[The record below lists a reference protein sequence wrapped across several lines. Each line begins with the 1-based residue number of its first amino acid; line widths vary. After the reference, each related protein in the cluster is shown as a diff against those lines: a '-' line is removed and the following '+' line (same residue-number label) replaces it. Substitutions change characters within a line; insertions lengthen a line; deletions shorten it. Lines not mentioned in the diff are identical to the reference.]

1 METQEYYLDYFK
13 KHLSSFLDAMETE
26 PKFLYEPVRYALSAG
41 GKRIRPVLCLMSA
54 EMFGASADKAIDAA
68 LGLEIFHNF
77 TLLHDDIMD
86 KSDMRRGRPAV
97 HKKWTEN
104 IAILSGDL
112 MSLVA
117 CRSAAKTVANK
128 ERVLET
134 FLRTAIEICEGQQ
147 YDMDFETE
155 TNVSVDEYMKMIN
168 LKTAVLLAGSLKIGA
183 LIAGAS
189 ESDCE
194 NIYQYGRYAGLAFQL
209 QDDLLDTYGN
219 AAVFGKPI
227 GGDIAENKKTFLLIN
242 TINLAS
248 GSTKKELLEWISKE
262 NFDRDEK
269 YNSVKAIY
277 DTLNIKDLTIKKI
290 EECYSIAD
298 SYLQKVSLPDSE
310 KAVLRNYMDSMRSRN
325 Y

>member
-1 METQEYYLDYFK
+1 MNTQEYLLDYFK
-13 KHLSSFLDAMETE
+13 GHLSSFLDSMERE
-26 PKFLYEPVRYALSAG
+26 PEFLYEPVRYALSAG

-54 EMFGASADKAIDAA
+54 EMFGATADMAVDAA

-86 KSDMRRGRPAV
+86 KSDMRRGRPTV

-117 CRSAAKTVANK
+117 CRCTSRTAKAR
-128 ERVLET
+128 EAVLET
-134 FLRTAIEICEGQQ
+134 FLQTAIEICEGQQ
-147 YDMDFETE
+147 YDMDFETDD
-155 TNVSVDEYMKMIN
+155 NVTVDDYMNMIN
-168 LKTAVLLAGSLKIGA
+168 LKTAVLLAGSMKIGA

-189 ESDCE
+189 QSDCE

-209 QDDLLDTYGN
+209 QDDLLDTYGD

-242 TINLAS
+242 AMNRATGDAKS
-248 GSTKKELLEWISKE
+248 ELQKWLSKG

-269 YNSVKAIY
+269 YRSVKSIY
-277 DTLNIKDLTIKKI
+277 DALKIKELTIEKI
-290 EECYSIAD
+290 NECYTLAD
-298 SYLQKVSLPDSE
+298 KYLQTVNLPSSQ
-310 KAVLRNYMDSMRSRN
+310 KTILRNYIDSMRSRE

>member
-1 METQEYYLDYFK
+1 MKTQEYYLDYFK
-13 KHLSSFLDAMETE
+13 EHLSSFLNAMETE

-54 EMFGASADKAIDAA
+54 EMFGASAEKAIDAA

-86 KSDMRRGRPAV
+86 KSDMRRGRPTV

-117 CRSAAKTVANK
+117 CKCAAKTAVNREK
-128 ERVLET
+128 VLET
-134 FLRTAIEICEGQQ
+134 FLQTAIEICEGQQ

-155 TNVSVDEYMKMIN
+155 TDVSVDEYMKMIN
-168 LKTAVLLAGSLKIGA
+168 LKTAVLLAGSLKVGA

-248 GSTKKELLEWISKE
+248 VSTKKDLLEWISKE

-310 KAVLRNYMDSMRSRN
+310 KAVLRNYMDSMRSRS

>member
-1 METQEYYLDYFK
+1 MKTQEYYLDYFK
-13 KHLSSFLDAMETE
+13 SQLNSFLDRMETE
-26 PKFLYEPVRYALSAG
+26 PKFLYEPVKYALSAG
-41 GKRIRPVLCLMSA
+41 GKRIRPVMCLMSA

-86 KSDMRRGRPAV
+86 KSDMRRGRPTV

-117 CRSAAKTVANK
+117 CKCAAKSEANREK
-128 ERVLET
+128 VLET
-134 FLRTAIEICEGQQ
+134 FLQTAIEICEGQQ

-155 TNVSVDEYMKMIN
+155 NNVSVDDYMKMIN

-183 LIAGAS
+183 LIADAS
-189 ESDCE
+189 SDDCE

-209 QDDLLDTYGN
+209 QDDLLDTYGD

-242 TINLAS
+242 AMNLAS
-248 GSTKKELLEWISKE
+248 GNTKSELLEWLSKE
-262 NFDRDEK
+262 NFDRNEK
-269 YNSVKAIY
+269 YNSVKSIY
-277 DTLNIKDLTIKKI
+277 DSLKIKELTIAKI
-290 EECYSIAD
+290 EECYNIAD
-298 SYLQKVSLPDSE
+298 SYLQKVSLPESQ
-310 KAVLRNYMDSMRSRN
+310 KTVLRNYIDAMRTRN

>member
-86 KSDMRRGRPAV
+86 KSDMRRGRPTV

-183 LIAGAS
+183 LIAGAN

-242 TINLAS
+242 AINLAS
-248 GSTKKELLEWISKE
+248 GSTKKELVEWISKE

-290 EECYSIAD
+290 EECYSVAD

>member
-1 METQEYYLDYFK
+1 MKTQEFYLDYFK
-13 KHLSSFLDAMETE
+13 SHLTYFLDAMETE
-26 PKFLYEPVRYALSAG
+26 PRFLYEPVKYALSAG
-41 GKRIRPVLCLMSA
+41 GKRIRPVMCLMSA
-54 EMFGASADKAIDAA
+54 EMFGANVDNAIDAA

-86 KSDMRRGRPAV
+86 KSDMRRGRPTV

-117 CRSAAKTVANK
+117 CKCAAKTDVNREK
-128 ERVLET
+128 VLDT
-134 FLRTAIEICEGQQ
+134 FLQTAIEICEGQQ

-155 TNVSVDEYMKMIN
+155 SDVTVDDYMKMIN

-183 LIAGAS
+183 LIANAS
-189 ESDCE
+189 PDDCE

-209 QDDLLDTYGN
+209 QDDLLDTYGD

-227 GGDIAENKKTFLLIN
+227 GGDITENKKTFLLIN
-242 TINLAS
+242 AMNLAS
-248 GSTKKELLEWISKE
+248 GNAKSELAEWLTKE
-262 NFDRDEK
+262 NFDRNEK

-277 DTLNIKDLTIKKI
+277 DNLKIKELTIAKI
-290 EECYSIAD
+290 EECYNIAD
-298 SYLQKVSLPDSE
+298 SYLQKVSLSE
-310 KAVLRNYMDSMRSRN
+310 SQKSVLRNYMDAMRTRKF
-325 Y
+325 

>member
-86 KSDMRRGRPAV
+86 KSDMRRGRPTV

-242 TINLAS
+242 AINLAS

>member
-1 METQEYYLDYFK
+1 MKPQEYYLDYFK
-13 KHLSSFLDAMETE
+13 SQLNSFLDRMETE
-26 PKFLYEPVRYALSAG
+26 PKFLYKPVRYALSAG
-41 GKRIRPVLCLMSA
+41 GKRIRPVMCLMSA
-54 EMFGASADKAIDAA
+54 EMFGANADATVDAA

-86 KSDMRRGRPAV
+86 KSDMRRGRPTV

-117 CRSAAKTVANK
+117 CKCTAKTACNREK
-128 ERVLET
+128 VLDT
-134 FLRTAIEICEGQQ
+134 FLQTAIEICEGQQ

-155 TNVSVDEYMKMIN
+155 SDVTVDDYMKMIN

-183 LIAGAS
+183 LIANAS
-189 ESDCE
+189 PDDCE

-209 QDDLLDTYGN
+209 QDDLLDTYGD
-219 AAVFGKPI
+219 AKVFGKPI

-242 TINLAS
+242 AMNLAS
-248 GSTKKELLEWISKE
+248 GNTKSELLEWLSKE

-277 DTLNIKDLTIKKI
+277 DTLKIKELTIAKI
-290 EECYSIAD
+290 EECYNIAD
-298 SYLQKVSLPDSE
+298 SYLQKVSLPESQ
-310 KAVLRNYMDSMRSRN
+310 KSVLRNYMDAMRTREF
-325 Y
+325 

>member
-86 KSDMRRGRPAV
+86 KSDMRRGRPTV

-155 TNVSVDEYMKMIN
+155 TDVSVDEYMKMIN
-168 LKTAVLLAGSLKIGA
+168 LKTAVLLAGSLKVGA

-242 TINLAS
+242 AINLAS

-290 EECYSIAD
+290 EECYSVAD

-310 KAVLRNYMDSMRSRN
+310 KTVLRNYMDSMRSRN

>member
-1 METQEYYLDYFK
+1 METQEYYWDYFK

-26 PKFLYEPVRYALSAG
+26 PRFLYEPVRYALSAG

-86 KSDMRRGRPAV
+86 KSDMRRGRPTV

-117 CRSAAKTVANK
+117 CRSAAKTVVNK
-128 ERVLET
+128 EKVLET

-183 LIAGAS
+183 LIAAAS

-242 TINLAS
+242 AINLAS
-248 GSTKKELLEWISKE
+248 GSTKKELLEWVSKE

-298 SYLQKVSLPDSE
+298 SYLQKVSLPDTE

>member
-1 METQEYYLDYFK
+1 MKTQEYYLDYFK
-13 KHLSSFLDAMETE
+13 EHLSSFLNAMETE

-86 KSDMRRGRPAV
+86 KSDMRRGRPTV

-117 CRSAAKTVANK
+117 CKCAAKTAVNREK
-128 ERVLET
+128 VLET
-134 FLRTAIEICEGQQ
+134 FLQTAIEICEGQQ

-155 TNVSVDEYMKMIN
+155 TDVSVDEYMKMIN
-168 LKTAVLLAGSLKIGA
+168 LKTAVLLAGSLKVGA

-310 KAVLRNYMDSMRSRN
+310 KAVLRNYMDSMRSRS

>member
-86 KSDMRRGRPAV
+86 KSDMRRGRPTV

-155 TNVSVDEYMKMIN
+155 TDVSVDEYMKMIN

-242 TINLAS
+242 AINLAS
-248 GSTKKELLEWISKE
+248 GSTKKKLLEWISKE

-277 DTLNIKDLTIKKI
+277 DTLNIKDLTIKKNRRM
-290 EECYSIAD
+290 
-298 SYLQKVSLPDSE
+298 L
-310 KAVLRNYMDSMRSRN
+310 
-325 Y
+325 

>member
-1 METQEYYLDYFK
+1 MNTQEQLLEYFK
-13 KHLSSFLDAMETE
+13 KQLSHFLDTTSTE
-26 PKFLYEPVRYALSAG
+26 PKYLYEPVKYALSAG
-41 GKRIRPVLCLMSA
+41 GKRIRPILCLMST
-54 EMFGASADKAIDAA
+54 EMFGGNIDNSINSA

-86 KSDMRRGRPAV
+86 NSDLRRGRPTV

-117 CRSAAKTVANK
+117 CRCASKSPINTDK
-128 ERVLET
+128 VLDT
-134 FLRTAIEICEGQQ
+134 FLQTAIEICEGQQ
-147 YDMDFETE
+147 YDMDFESE
-155 TNVSVDEYMKMIN
+155 ENVSVDDYLKMIN

-189 ESDCE
+189 TDDCE

-209 QDDLLDTYGN
+209 QDDLLDTYGDEK
-219 AAVFGKPI
+219 VFGKPI

-242 TINLAS
+242 AMNQAQ
-248 GSTKKELLEWISKE
+248 GEEKKELLKWISAE
-262 NFDRDEK
+262 NFDRKEK
-269 YNSVKAIY
+269 YDAVKSIY
-277 DTLNIKDLTIKKI
+277 DRLNIKDLTISKI
-290 EECYSIAD
+290 EECYNIAD
-298 SYLQKVSLPDSE
+298 SYINKISVSDNKKS
-310 KAVLRNYMDSMRSRN
+310 VLRNYIDSMKERN

>member
-1 METQEYYLDYFK
+1 MKTQEDYLEYFK
-13 KHLSSFLDAMETE
+13 SQLNSFLDRMETE

-54 EMFGASADKAIDAA
+54 EMFGANADKAIEAA

-86 KSDMRRGRPAV
+86 KSDMRRGRPTV

-117 CRSAAKTVANK
+117 CKCAAKSEANHEK
-128 ERVLET
+128 VLET
-134 FLRTAIEICEGQQ
+134 FLQTAIEICEGQQ

-155 TNVSVDEYMKMIN
+155 SNVTVEDYMKMIN

-183 LIAGAS
+183 LIANAS
-189 ESDCE
+189 PDDCE

-209 QDDLLDTYGN
+209 QDDLLDTYGD
-219 AAVFGKPI
+219 ARVFGKPI

-242 TINLAS
+242 AMNLAS
-248 GSTKKELLEWISKE
+248 DKEKEELTEWLSKE
-262 NFDRDEK
+262 NFDRTEK

-277 DTLNIKDLTIKKI
+277 DTLKIKELTIAKI
-290 EECYSIAD
+290 EECYNIAD
-298 SYLQKVSLPDSE
+298 SYLQKVSLPESQ
-310 KAVLRNYMDSMRSRN
+310 KAELRNYMDSMRARE

>member
-1 METQEYYLDYFK
+1 MKTQDFYLDYFK
-13 KHLSSFLDAMETE
+13 SHLTSFLNGMKTE
-26 PKFLYEPVRYALSAG
+26 PRFLYEPIKYALSAG

-54 EMFGASADKAIDAA
+54 EMFGANADAAVEAA

-86 KSDMRRGRPAV
+86 KSDMRRGRPTV

-117 CRSAAKTVANK
+117 CKCAARTEVNHDK
-128 ERVLET
+128 VLET
-134 FLRTAIEICEGQQ
+134 FLQTAIEICEGQQ

-155 TNVSVDEYMKMIN
+155 SNVSVDDYMKMIN

-183 LIAGAS
+183 LIANAS
-189 ESDCE
+189 PDDCE

-209 QDDLLDTYGN
+209 QDDLLDTYGD
-219 AAVFGKPI
+219 ASVFGKPI
-227 GGDIAENKKTFLLIN
+227 GGDITENKKTFLLIN
-242 TINLAS
+242 ALNL
-248 GSTKKELLEWISKE
+248 STGNEKSKLFDWLSKV
-262 NFDRDEK
+262 NFDRNEK

-277 DTLNIKDLTIKKI
+277 DNLKIKELTIAKI
-290 EECYSIAD
+290 EECYNIAD
-298 SYLQKVSLPDSE
+298 SYLQKVSLPESQ
-310 KAVLRNYMDSMRSRN
+310 KIGLRNYMDSMRSRN

>member
-1 METQEYYLDYFK
+1 
-13 KHLSSFLDAMETE
+13 
-26 PKFLYEPVRYALSAG
+26 
-41 GKRIRPVLCLMSA
+41 
-54 EMFGASADKAIDAA
+54 
-68 LGLEIFHNF
+68 
-77 TLLHDDIMD
+77 
-86 KSDMRRGRPAV
+86 
-97 HKKWTEN
+97 
-104 IAILSGDL
+104 
-112 MSLVA
+112 
-117 CRSAAKTVANK
+117 
-128 ERVLET
+128 
-134 FLRTAIEICEGQQ
+134 
-147 YDMDFETE
+147 MDFETE

-310 KAVLRNYMDSMRSRN
+310 KAVLRNYVDSMRSRN

>member
-1 METQEYYLDYFK
+1 MKPQEYYLDYFK
-13 KHLSSFLDAMETE
+13 KHLTSFLDTMESE
-26 PKFLYEPVRYALSAG
+26 PKFLYEPVKYALSAG
-41 GKRIRPVLCLMSA
+41 GKRIRPVLCLMSS
-54 EMFGASADKAIDAA
+54 EMFGAYACDAIDAA
-68 LGLEIFHNF
+68 IGLEMFHNF

-86 KSDMRRGRPAV
+86 KSDMRRGRPTV

-117 CRSAAKTVANK
+117 CKCAAKTMINREK
-128 ERVLET
+128 VLET
-134 FLRTAIEICEGQQ
+134 FLQTAIEICEGQQ

-155 TNVSVDEYMKMIN
+155 NNVTVDDYLKMIN

-183 LIAGAS
+183 LIADAS
-189 ESDCE
+189 PEDCE

-227 GGDIAENKKTFLLIN
+227 GGDISENKKTFLLIN
-242 TINLAS
+242 ALNLAT
-248 GSTKKELLEWISKE
+248 GNVRAELQEWISKE
-262 NFDRDEK
+262 TFDRDEK
-269 YNSVKAIY
+269 YKSVKAIY
-277 DTLNIKDLTIKKI
+277 DSLKIKELTIAKI
-290 EECYSIAD
+290 EECYDVAD
-298 SYLQKVSLPDSE
+298 SYLQKVSLPESQ
-310 KAVLRNYMDSMRSRN
+310 KAGLRYYMDSMRARE

>member
-1 METQEYYLDYFK
+1 MKTQEDYLEYFK
-13 KHLSSFLDAMETE
+13 SQLKSFLDRMETE

-54 EMFGASADKAIDAA
+54 EMFGAYACDAIDAA
-68 LGLEIFHNF
+68 IGLEMFHNF

-86 KSDMRRGRPAV
+86 KSDMRRGRPTV

-117 CRSAAKTVANK
+117 CKCAAKTMINREK
-128 ERVLET
+128 VLET
-134 FLRTAIEICEGQQ
+134 FLQTAIEICEGQQ

-155 TNVSVDEYMKMIN
+155 NEVTVDDYMKMIN

-183 LIAGAS
+183 LIADAS
-189 ESDCE
+189 PDDCE

-209 QDDLLDTYGN
+209 QDDLLDTYGD
-219 AAVFGKPI
+219 AKVFGKPI

-242 TINLAS
+242 ALNLAS
-248 GSTKKELLEWISKE
+248 GKEKEKLTEWLSKE
-262 NFDRDEK
+262 NFDRNEK

-277 DTLNIKDLTIKKI
+277 DVLKIKELTIAKI
-290 EECYSIAD
+290 KECYDIAD
-298 SYLQKVSLPDSE
+298 SYLQKVSLPE
-310 KAVLRNYMDSMRSRN
+310 AQKVGLRNFMDSMRARE

>member
-86 KSDMRRGRPAV
+86 KSDMRRGRPTV

-183 LIAGAS
+183 LIAEAN

-242 TINLAS
+242 AINLAL
-248 GSTKKELLEWISKE
+248 GITKKELLEWISKE

>member
-1 METQEYYLDYFK
+1 MKTQEYYLDYFK
-13 KHLSSFLDAMETE
+13 EHLSSFLNAMETE

-86 KSDMRRGRPAV
+86 KSDMRRGRPTV

-117 CRSAAKTVANK
+117 CKCAAKTAVNREK
-128 ERVLET
+128 VLET
-134 FLRTAIEICEGQQ
+134 FLQTAIEICEGQQ

-155 TNVSVDEYMKMIN
+155 TDVSVDEYMKMIN
-168 LKTAVLLAGSLKIGA
+168 LKTAVLLAGSLKVGA

-298 SYLQKVSLPDSE
+298 SYLQKVSLHDSE
-310 KAVLRNYMDSMRSRN
+310 KAVLRNYMDSMRSRS

>member
-1 METQEYYLDYFK
+1 MKTQEDYLDYFK
-13 KHLSSFLDAMETE
+13 SQLNSFLDRMETE
-26 PKFLYEPVRYALSAG
+26 PKFLYEPVKYALSAG
-41 GKRIRPVLCLMSA
+41 GKRIRPVMCLMST
-54 EMFGASADKAIDAA
+54 EMFGASADKAIAAA

-86 KSDMRRGRPAV
+86 KSDMRRGRPTV

-117 CRSAAKTVANK
+117 CKCAAKSEANREK
-128 ERVLET
+128 VLET
-134 FLRTAIEICEGQQ
+134 FLQTAIEICEGQQ

-155 TNVSVDEYMKMIN
+155 NNVSVDDYMKMIN

-183 LIAGAS
+183 LIANAS
-189 ESDCE
+189 YADCE

-209 QDDLLDTYGN
+209 QDDLLDTYGD

-227 GGDIAENKKTFLLIN
+227 GGDIAENKKTFLFIN
-242 TINLAS
+242 AINLAS
-248 GSTKKELLEWISKE
+248 GDTKSELLEWLSKE

-277 DTLNIKDLTIKKI
+277 DTLKIKELTIAKI
-290 EECYSIAD
+290 EECYNIAD
-298 SYLQKVSLPDSE
+298 SYLQKVSLPESQ
-310 KAVLRNYMDSMRSRN
+310 KSVLRNYMVAMRTREF
-325 Y
+325 

>member
-1 METQEYYLDYFK
+1 MNTKEYYLDYFK
-13 KHLSSFLDAMETE
+13 ARLSLFLEETKTE
-26 PKFLYEPVRYALSAG
+26 PKFLYEPVKYALSAG

-54 EMFGASADKAIDAA
+54 EMFGANVDMAVDAA

-86 KSDMRRGRPAV
+86 KSDMRRGRPTV
-97 HKKWTEN
+97 HRKWTEN

-117 CRSAAKTVANK
+117 CRCAAKTNANREK
-128 ERVLET
+128 VLEE
-134 FLRTAIEICEGQQ
+134 FLQTAIEICEGQQ
-147 YDMDFETE
+147 YDMDFETDN
-155 TNVSVDEYMKMIN
+155 NVTVDDYLKMIN

-189 ESDCE
+189 DSDCE

-209 QDDLLDTYGN
+209 QDDLLDTYGD

-242 TINLAS
+242 AMNMAS
-248 GSTKKELLEWISKE
+248 GKEKEELTEWLSKE
-262 NFDRDEK
+262 NFDRTEK

-277 DTLNIKDLTIKKI
+277 DALKIKELTIAKI
-290 EECYSIAD
+290 EECYRIAD
-298 SYLQKVSLPDSE
+298 SFLQKVSLPE
-310 KAVLRNYMDSMRSRN
+310 QRKEILRSYMDSMRSRN

>member
-1 METQEYYLDYFK
+1 MKTQEYYLDYFK

-26 PKFLYEPVRYALSAG
+26 PRFLYEPVRYALSAG
-41 GKRIRPVLCLMSA
+41 GKRIRPVMCLMSA
-54 EMFGASADKAIDAA
+54 EMFGAGADRAVDAA

-86 KSDMRRGRPAV
+86 KSDMRRCRPTV

-117 CRSAAKTVANK
+117 CKCAAKTADNREK
-128 ERVLET
+128 VLET
-134 FLRTAIEICEGQQ
+134 FLQTAIEICEGQQ

-155 TNVSVDEYMKMIN
+155 TEVTVDDYMKMIN
-168 LKTAVLLAGSLKIGA
+168 LKTAVLLAGSIKIGA
-183 LIAGAS
+183 LIANAS
-189 ESDCE
+189 ADDCE

-209 QDDLLDTYGN
+209 QDDLLDTYGDS
-219 AAVFGKPI
+219 AVFGKPI

-242 TINLAS
+242 AINLAS
-248 GSTKKELLEWISKE
+248 GSAKKELLEWISKE
-262 NFDRDEK
+262 NFDRAEK

-277 DTLNIKDLTIKKI
+277 DSLKIKELTIKKI

-298 SYLQKVSLPDSE
+298 SYLQKVTLPDSE
-310 KAVLRNYMDSMRSRN
+310 KAVLRDFMDSMRSRN

>member
-86 KSDMRRGRPAV
+86 KSDMRRGRPTV

-155 TNVSVDEYMKMIN
+155 TDVSVDEYMKMIN

-242 TINLAS
+242 AINLAS
-248 GSTKKELLEWISKE
+248 GSTKKKLLEWISKE

-277 DTLNIKDLTIKKI
+277 DTLNIKDLTVKKI